1 MSSLLSIYEHDC
13 RSSELAS
20 EMIQTGFA
28 FDVEQAEAFK
38 QQLRQAEHHARLRVE
53 EAIGR
58 ELRTTATGGIS
69 TADLHRAV
77 FKERRWPVLY
87 RSGLTKAPSLGINAM
102 RAYAA
107 AANPDISAFA
117 LAELQR
123 RRARK
128 LRSTYIE
135 KVQQILVQH
144 RGEYGECYRVHPTW
158 KIYGTVSG
166 RWSSSQPNLQQ
177 LPRKTNDPTVVWG
190 KEENGDP
197 KYLSGGIRSLYIAK
211 PHHKIISFDC
221 KQLELRI
228 AAYISGDPYMLSAC
242 AASDMHSATAELVWG
257 EAYTQGNDKLRYEL
271 RQIAK
276 NFGFAVCYLAE
287 APTVYANIIQNG
299 QSAEFAVVEAAIQ
312 ELRKR
317 FRVYFKW
324 QRARLMQI
332 TRDAYAYSPLW
343 GRRRYLSHEPKP
355 TEAANYH
362 VQAAA
367 ADVVN
372 TKLPELRF
380 RLTDRKIRARLVAMV
395 HDSGVAEVHEE
406 DIERYTAT
414 IEELFAEP
422 VEFDSS
428 GEKLQAVFPIE
439 IGIGDTWS

>member
-1 MSSLLSIYEHDC
+1 MSSLLDIYKKDC
-13 RSSELAS
+13 RTSELAS
-20 EMIQTGFA
+20 EMIATGFA
-28 FDVEQAEAFK
+28 FDLERAQLFK
-38 QQLRQAEHHARLRVE
+38 AQLRTAELAARARVE
-53 EAIGR
+53 EACGR
-58 ELRTTATGGIS
+58 PLRTTATGGIS
-69 TADLHRAV
+69 TADLHQAV
-77 FKERRWPVLY
+77 FRERRWPVLF
-87 RSGLTKAPSLGINAM
+87 RSGVTRNPSLGINAM

-107 AANPDISAFA
+107 AADPAISNFA
-117 LAELQR
+117 LAELER

-135 KVQQILVQH
+135 KVESILVEH
-144 RGEYGECYRVHPTW
+144 ADCYRVHPTF

-166 RWSSSQPNLQQ
+166 RWSSSAPNLQQ

-190 KEENGDP
+190 RDEKGNP
-197 KYLSGGIRSLYIAK
+197 KYLSGGIRSLYIAR
-211 PHHKIISFDC
+211 PNHVLISADC

-228 AAYISGDPYMLSAC
+228 AAYISGDPYMLQAC
-242 AASDMHSATAELVWG
+242 ASTDMHSATAELVWG
-257 EAYTQGNDKLRYEL
+257 EAYTNGDDRLRYEL

-299 QSAEFAVVEAAIQ
+299 QQADYAVVEEAIR

-372 TKLPELRF
+372 TKLPELRS
-380 RLTDRKIRARLVAMV
+380 RLSARKIRAKIVVMV
-395 HDSGVAEVHEE
+395 HDSCTAEVHEDDQE
-406 DIERYTAT
+406 KYLAT
-414 IEELFAEP
+414 LHEVFAEP

-428 GEKLQAVFPIE
+428 GQKLQAVFPIDVSK
-439 IGIGDTWS
+439 GKCWS